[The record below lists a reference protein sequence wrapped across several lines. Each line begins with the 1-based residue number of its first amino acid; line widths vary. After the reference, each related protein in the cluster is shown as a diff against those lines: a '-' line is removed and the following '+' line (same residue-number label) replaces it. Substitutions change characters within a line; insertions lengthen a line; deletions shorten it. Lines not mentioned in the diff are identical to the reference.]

1 MERSFM
7 YLNFKLFF
15 LSLWVFWGIYSFNF
29 ISAEEFVIR
38 PLKINIFSMQ
48 NGKGLETDQN
58 ILKDTLEH
66 LGHTVQCAFPK
77 KTQAQTQADINIFVE
92 FIHPQKLSWAK
103 INWFI
108 PNPEWYRQDLELL
121 DRFDLILCRTK
132 EVERIFQKL
141 HKRTYFLSFTSP
153 DCYQVNVPKNYEL
166 FAHLPGGS
174 WQKGTLAIKNIWES
188 NSQFPMLM
196 IVNFLKNKLC
206 PAVSFDNLTWIARRL
221 REDDFRALQNHCG
234 IHLCLSETEGFGH
247 YLMEAM
253 STGAVILTTDAPPMN
268 EFITDSRCLVPY
280 EKTSLQRLAINYHVD
295 PKLLEVKVKNLMS
308 LPQDELEKIGLNNRR
323 RYLQIQQEYFRHLEN
338 LLFSVQNTL

>member
-268 EFITDSRCLVPY
+268 KFFH
-280 EKTSLQRLAINYHVD
+280 AIALRNWAIMSISAW
-295 PKLLEVKVKNLMS
+295 KLCHSQNFK
-308 LPQDELEKIGLNNRR
+308 
-323 RYLQIQQEYFRHLEN
+323 EYFALKKASFRDDENTPAVFVNSACGYLILSFPTHLEAN
-338 LLFSVQNTL
+338 SLNF